1 MRILMLTQ
9 LFQPEPN
16 HLKGI
21 AFARELVERGH
32 DVEILTGFPNYPGG
46 KLYPGYRMRRAQ
58 RELMD
63 GIPVNR
69 VALYPSHDRSG
80 IRRFLNYASFAMSA
94 GLQGSFHVRAPDVIH
109 VYQGPATLAAPA
121 MVLGR
126 QFRAPYVLD
135 VQDLW
140 PDSVAA
146 SGMLKIPGGLPLL
159 HRWCDRTYRNA
170 AEIVVLSEGY
180 RDTLVKRSVPR
191 EKLHVIYNWTDEC
204 EYPDEIPSDP
214 AEGVFDPTGKFNIV
228 YAGNLGSVQN
238 LSSVLRAAARLNE
251 DLPHVRFVL
260 VGGGVEQQAL
270 QRLAVDLRLTNVRF
284 VPRQP
289 AAKIRQILSR
299 ADALL
304 MHLRDA
310 PLSGIGIPQKTQ
322 AYLSAGR
329 PILAALPGEAGEMVM
344 QAGAGI
350 QIPPDEP
357 EAMVRGVRELA
368 CRTEAQ
374 LAEMGRRG
382 RSFYESKL
390 SFRVGVSRMEAVF
403 QKAALR
409 REPAIRRI
417 PA

>member
-1 MRILMLTQ
+1 
-9 LFQPEPN
+9 
-16 HLKGI
+16 
-21 AFARELVERGH
+21 
-32 DVEILTGFPNYPGG
+32 
-46 KLYPGYRMRRAQ
+46 
-58 RELMD
+58 
-63 GIPVNR
+63 
-69 VALYPSHDRSG
+69 
-80 IRRFLNYASFAMSA
+80 
-94 GLQGSFHVRAPDVIH
+94 
-109 VYQGPATLAAPA
+109 
-121 MVLGR
+121 
-126 QFRAPYVLD
+126 
-135 VQDLW
+135 
-140 PDSVAA
+140 
-146 SGMLKIPGGLPLL
+146 
-159 HRWCDRTYRNA
+159 
-170 AEIVVLSEGY
+170 
-180 RDTLVKRSVPR
+180 
-191 EKLHVIYNWTDEC
+191 
-204 EYPDEIPSDP
+204 
-214 AEGVFDPTGKFNIV
+214 
-228 YAGNLGSVQN
+228 
-238 LSSVLRAAARLNE
+238 
-251 DLPHVRFVL
+251 VL